1 MDIAE
6 TKTLADMANHIAM
19 SASFKL
25 GSPSSELAPI
35 LDLGLLPA
43 ANLDTVLQA
52 TEAGE
57 IWDIGQLIAKQLSGE
72 SVVNVLQLFQVDLA
86 TIHRRW
92 GVVLG
97 SGNDA
102 CEQRPSMDRQTH
114 GSVEVAQV
122 HFQRARF
129 GG

>member
-1 MDIAE
+1 MNMDIAE
-6 TKTLADMANHIAM
+6 TKALADMANHIAM

-25 GSPSSELAPI
+25 GNPSSELAPI

-57 IWDIGQLIAKQLSGE
+57 IWDIGQLIAKQLRGE
-72 SVVNVLQLFQVDLA
+72 SVVSVVNVLQLFQVDLA

-92 GVVLG
+92 GVVLE

-102 CEQRPSMDRQTH
+102 
-114 GSVEVAQV
+114 
-122 HFQRARF
+122 
-129 GG
+129 